1 MHNIYANT
9 YTTAVVCYTSLTHGS
24 NSWPN
29 IILISD
35 RWVDYLNRFYLTIN
49 SILEQKILHVLFSHL
64 KTEMPM
70 YLAILLIHC
79 YIKIIH
85 ILLFTFSTGS
95 FLLFIVLKYKPADAT
110 ISGEVLFYTLY
121 VDQCVCTQCL
131 CLWCQPLFDV
141 DVMGS
146 LIINQNKAVTW
157 QLLSV
162 LLMRFRAQH
171 QGLCL

>member
-1 MHNIYANT
+1 MSIKYFFKSYFNSTKLLNAIVGPVIYNIINMTFAMHNIYANT
-9 YTTAVVCYTSLTHGS
+9 YTTAVVSYTSLTHGS
-24 NSWPN
+24 KSWPN
-29 IILISD
+29 TILISD

-95 FLLFIVLKYKPADAT
+95 FLLFIVLKYKPASAT
-110 ISGEVLFYTLY
+110 HQWRS
-121 VDQCVCTQCL
+121 
-131 CLWCQPLFDV
+131 
-141 DVMGS
+141 
-146 LIINQNKAVTW
+146 AV
-157 QLLSV
+157 
-162 LLMRFRAQH
+162 
-171 QGLCL
+171 